1 MKKILFRKLLSDYL
15 SFLFLAL
22 ISTSI
27 VIWVFQAVN
36 YLDIMIE
43 DGRDY
48 LVYINFSLLNFP
60 KIFSKIFPFILF
72 FSIFYVTTKYEL
84 NNELMI
90 FWNFGVHKIELINF
104 MLKVSILLIFFQIIF
119 TSLVVPKSQ
128 DLARNF
134 IRTSTV
140 SFFGNFIK
148 PKKFND
154 TIKGVTIYTEEKD
167 KNGNL
172 KNLYLKKEI
181 GKNKFQITYA
191 KKGVFK
197 KIGNMPVLV
206 LYEGA
211 TITSND
217 KDITNI
223 SFSKSDFSLANMET
237 NATTYKKTQ
246 EISSFK
252 LIECI
257 NNYLKFKKTDFE
269 FNSKNIE
276 NCSYRN
282 INNIFKEIYKRFII
296 PFYVPLL
303 TLIPFLIIIIS
314 KESTKYHRLRFVTFL
329 IGLVVIIFSETTIR
343 FITDKT
349 IVNLS
354 LIIAPIILLI
364 FIYSYFLL
372 KFRIQIKRVNKNESI
387 YKIYFNHFF

>member
-1 MKKILFRKLLSDYL
+1 MKKILFRKLLSDYFT
-15 SFLFLAL
+15 FLFLAL
-22 ISTSI
+22 VSTSV

-90 FWNFGVHKIELINF
+90 FWNFGVHKIQLINF

-119 TSLVVPKSQ
+119 TSLIVPKSQ

-181 GKNKFQITYA
+181 GNNKFQITYA
-191 KKGVFK
+191 KKGIFK
-197 KIGNMPVLV
+197 EVGNLPILV

-211 TITSND
+211 TITSNNND
-217 KDITNI
+217 VTNI

-246 EISSFK
+246 EISSLKLVRCISNYFK
-252 LIECI
+252 L
-257 NNYLKFKKTDFE
+257 KKTEFE
-269 FNSKNIE
+269 LNSKNIE
-276 NCSYRN
+276 NCSYKN
-282 INNIFKEIYKRFII
+282 INNIFKEIYKRFVI

-303 TLIPFLIIIIS
+303 TLVPFLIIIIS
-314 KESTKYHRLRFVTFL
+314 KESTKYHKLRFLTFL
-329 IGLVVIIFSETTIR
+329 IGLFVIVFSETTIR

-349 IVNLS
+349 IINISLLVTPIVLLS
-354 LIIAPIILLI
+354 IVYL
-364 FIYSYFLL
+364 YFLF
-372 KFRIQIKRVNKNESI
+372 KFRINLKS
-387 YKIYFNHFF
+387 